1 MNTKHEEFPE
11 LTPEA
16 LAAFKAARSVS
27 FDDFDSNY
35 FHIRICLSAFLR
47 EAVLQVFPGY
57 AGLPSSSHSLLE
69 MADNLHSPPPP
80 PPPSPT
86 LAQARAADLETQ
98 EGIETVRAFL
108 AALGE
113 GGQP

>member
-1 MNTKHEEFPE
+1 MSTHIEFPE

-57 AGLPSSSHSLLE
+57 RGLPSRSHSLLE
-69 MADNLHSPPPP
+69 MADSLHNPPPP
-80 PPPSPT
+80 PPT
-86 LAQARAADLETQ
+86 LAQAREADLDTPA
-98 EGIETVRAFL
+98 GRDLVRDFL
-108 AALGE
+108 ASVRE
-113 GGQP
+113 VDQ